1 MSDVSP
7 LSLFSLIAASLS
19 LLVPLGVAMLIW
31 DAYRQREVGLMAML
45 AYLLALVGMAATG
58 FALYFGGIGIL
69 IDHPDLSALVWE
81 WTPLS
86 QGDLAYWGAA
96 GWMGFGMNGA
106 ETALASLLFLT
117 ALAPITVSVFLAML
131 TFWRRFSAF
140 AGVVM
145 ATWTALMLAPL
156 VGNWTQG
163 GGWLMHL
170 GESLGAGNG
179 FLDEAGASF
188 FLLPAGMALA
198 MLFLPKRTSSEKS
211 EDRGGWGAILV
222 LVGGIGWVVASPLHL
237 WLEISPA
244 QAVLHT
250 LLSAAA
256 GGFIALVY
264 GWFVW
269 GEPSAIWGG
278 RGVTAGF
285 VASLAGISWM
295 HPLQAMLVGA
305 VATWICILS
314 SYFIHDR
321 WGRDDGGL
329 FSTFGLPALWG
340 ILAVGLF
347 APAPG
352 QMRAQFIGALV
363 IFFMGFLAAV
373 LFQIGIAFFSLIR
386 RERPQQAGQAPPTSP
401 ALQDDFGGRDG
412 E

>member
-19 LLVPLGVAMLIW
+19 LLVPLGVAFLAREALW
-31 DAYRQREVGLMAML
+31 QREVGLMAML

-81 WTPLS
+81 WTPVS

-188 FLLPAGMALA
+188 FLLPTGMALA

-211 EDRGGWGAILV
+211 EDHGGWGAILV

-244 QAVLHT
+244 QAVLNV

-256 GGFIALVY
+256 GGFIGLVY
-264 GWFVW
+264 SWFVW
-269 GEPSAIWGG
+269 REPSAIWGG

-295 HPLQAMLVGA
+295 HSLQAMLVGA

-314 SYFIHDR
+314 FYFIHDR
-321 WGRDDGGL
+321 WGRDDDGL
-329 FSTFGLPALWG
+329 FSAFGLPALWG

-352 QMRAQFIGALV
+352 QTRAQFIGALV
-363 IFFMGFLAAV
+363 VFFMGFLAAV

-386 RERPQQAGQAPPTSP
+386 RERPQQAGQAPPSSP
-401 ALQDDFGGRDG
+401 ALQDDFGGGDG